1 MMLIMS
7 LSFMLLSLNGCSKDN
22 NTATPSAS
30 SLDNETLAN
39 YTYGD
44 TTTTGCN
51 NCIDSLPVEPLNT
64 SEAEALLIMREEEFL
79 AHDVYITLSQLYTKP
94 IFKNISR
101 SELRHTEMVKALIN
115 KYGLI
120 DPAANHMT
128 GTFTNQSLQSLY
140 NTLVSSGSASLINAL
155 TVGVTIEDLDIKD
168 LKDHMLSI
176 DNQDITCVFSNLM
189 RGSRNHLRSFYA
201 NILFTG
207 GTYTPQYL
215 TQDEFNAIVNSKHEF
230 GTGSCHCN

>member
-1 MMLIMS
+1 
-7 LSFMLLSLNGCSKDN
+7 MLLSLNGCSKDN
-22 NTATPSAS
+22 NSAIPSANS
-30 SLDNETLAN
+30 QDSDALAN

-44 TTTTGCN
+44 TATTGCN

-64 SEAEALLIMREEEFL
+64 SETEALVIMREEEFL

-101 SELRHTEMVKALIN
+101 SEQRHTEMVKALIN
-115 KYGLI
+115 KYGLV
-120 DPAANHMT
+120 DPAANHLT

-140 NTLVSSGSASLINAL
+140 IALVSTGSASLINAL
-155 TVGVTIEDLDIKD
+155 TVGATIEDLDIKD
-168 LKDHMLSI
+168 LKEHLLTI
-176 DNQDITCVFSNLM
+176 DNQDITCVFTNLM

-207 GTYTPQYL
+207 GTYTPLYL